1 MLFPPL
7 IISHGWPPPLFY
19 ITNMVY
25 GYIRVSTDKQT
36 VENQMAK
43 LYGTHRETVKYFIKK
58 KDLDSNENLRMIQK
72 AFGLA

>member
-1 MLFPPL
+1 M
-7 IISHGWPPPLFY
+7 I
-19 ITNMVY
+19 Y

-58 KDLDSNENLRMIQK
+58 KDLDSNEKLWMIQK